1 MGATA
6 SGACEKPGLSDG
18 GCADQSA
25 AIEDQPDPG
34 FGAED
39 PAVIRCGLVRH
50 SADGGDVVSDAAS
63 RTELLLDDFRIAH
76 FPAALLGAPPFIPRV
91 PGRIATS
98 PIADALTTD
107 GARIAELTTF
117 LGLMH
122 VWKE

>member
-6 SGACEKPGLSDG
+6 SGACEKPGLSDS

-50 SADGGDVVSDAAS
+50 SADGGDVVSEAVS
-63 RTELLLDDFRIAH
+63 RTELLLDDCRTAYFL
-76 FPAALLGAPPFIPRV
+76 AAGAPPFIPTV
-91 PGRIATS
+91 QVATS
-98 PIADALTTD
+98 PIANALTTE

-122 VWKE
+122 VWKK